1 MKTCAILGT
10 SYFSS
15 KEHVK
20 IRKNMEEI
28 GFKNLDYFTSNH
40 HYFDKWAGT
49 PEERI
54 ELFYRAWNSASDA
67 IFALKGGSGVSHF
80 VNRLNPKKLLGKK
93 LFVGYS
99 DLTIILNFLHEKKNM
114 ISLHGPMS
122 TAELDYLSSFYL
134 KKALSMEDYSLN
146 FVLKDVLN
154 APKVSNI
161 EGELVGGNL
170 TRFLESLHYFDIDM
184 RDKILFLEEVNETE
198 AKILNNLFIL
208 SSYKYFKPKAIVFGD
223 MGTKLSLDFDSEVK
237 NLFKDI
243 PLIFN
248 MPFGHS
254 LPNTTIPLGANG
266 KLDFFNQ
273 KLFIHFPDSEKDYA
287 VKFEETMPS
296 TPESFRYFFKHS
308 NKLRRLFSIPKKQKS
323 IDEVLKN
330 YKPRNIIKSKKLT
343 IDENLH
349 AVNLSNKIK
358 MDKNVYFFIESYKR
372 KSNSCRL
379 FVKKKNELVPASPW
393 KYHIRRPVAEKI
405 KGNYIIGGETN
416 RGYSLYRMVDVGILK
431 NINTFSHDV
440 EDILL
445 KENKGKIEVFVKYR
459 GAIHWLRTNSLDEL
473 NEKAISKSRKLYKF
487 PENNSF
493 NISQC
498 FVLKNNLLGV
508 MGIITKYIK
517 NGAHY
522 FSYPFVFCF
531 DPVEK
536 KVSSTR
542 IILKRSELPET
553 GSLFSNRYNLVSP
566 ASLIRGKN
574 KSVLYVTLGQ
584 SYVYRLV
591 IKDPF
596 NYYERKF

>member
-20 IRKNMEEI
+20 IRKNMEEV

-40 HYFDKWAGT
+40 PYFEKWAGT

-54 ELFYRAWNSASDA
+54 ELFYKAWNSPSDA

-80 VNRLNPKKLLGKK
+80 INRIDTEKLIGKK

-134 KKALSMEDYSLN
+134 KKALSMEDYSIN
-146 FVLKDVLN
+146 FELKNVLN
-154 APKVSNI
+154 TPRISNI

-170 TRFLESLHYFDIDM
+170 TRFLESLHYFNIDM
-184 RDKILFLEEVNETE
+184 RDKILFLEEVNESE

-223 MGTKLSLDFDSEVK
+223 MGTKLSVDFDAEVK
-237 NLFKDI
+237 DLFKDI

-287 VKFEETMPS
+287 VKFEESTPS

-323 IDEVLKN
+323 IDEILKN
-330 YKPRNIIKSKKLT
+330 YKPRNIEKSKRLT
-343 IDENLH
+343 AEENLH

-358 MDKNVYFFIESYKR
+358 IGNKVYFFVEKYK
-372 KSNSCRL
+372 KNSNSSAL
-379 FVKKKNELVPASPW
+379 YLKKKSELVPASPW
-393 KYHIRRPVAEKI
+393 KYHIKRPRAEKI
-405 KGNYIIGGETN
+405 KGQYIISGETKK
-416 RGYSLYRMVDVGILK
+416 GYSLYNMIDVGILK
-431 NINTFSHDV
+431 NIKSFSHDV
-440 EDILL
+440 EDIAL
-445 KENKGKIEVFVKYR
+445 KENKGNIEVFVKYNR
-459 GAIHWLRTNSLDEL
+459 VIRWLRIKSL
-473 NEKAISKSRKLYKF
+473 NELTEKLISRSKKIYKF
-487 PENNSF
+487 PENNDF
-493 NISQC
+493 NISQT
-498 FVLKNNLLGV
+498 FILRNGLLGI
-508 MGIITKYIK
+508 MGSITKHII
-517 NGAHY
+517 NGNHY

-542 IILKRSELPET
+542 VILKRSELPET
-553 GSLFSNRYNLVSP
+553 GSLFSNRYNVVSP
-566 ASLIRGKN
+566 ASLVRGKN
-574 KSVLYVTLGQ
+574 KSILYVTVGQ
-584 SYVYRLV
+584 SYIYRLLV
-591 IKDPF
+591 KDPF
-596 NYYERKF
+596 VYYEKKF